1 MANRKHRPVLYEVVR
16 RSKLTGLRDARKP
29 SPPAAPAAPGGPWP
43 GDAPA
48 GAAGAPPERGGAP
61 ADRAASP
68 AARGGAPRDRAGA
81 TTGRTGA
88 PAERGGAAVDR
99 TGAAGERGGALL
111 GRAAEP
117 FALAPQTTAEDYAS
131 ADAPAGRG
139 AGTLDSWKHWLTEA
153 RFRLTVSPL
162 GAAIVGIAVVLVL
175 FVTFEAGVRSARLVA
190 TRAAQPSTPGDD
202 ARLAALAEPPAAPR
216 SNATTPVGAAEPP
229 SSPTTSSGDAASMR
243 VQPSGSPA
251 RAEPPG
257 AARAETPVGPQP
269 AAEEEPADA
278 AFEFEKDAYY
288 VVIQHFR
295 KSESAA
301 ADRAAEYL
309 KSQGVDCTLRR
320 RGSEIRLI
328 ATAAF
333 RLSAGDAGARQRE
346 RQRLDELKKQ
356 VIRLGKDYAREGGY
370 SFDRCYELKF

>member
-29 SPPAAPAAPGGPWP
+29 SPPAAPAAPGGPLP

-48 GAAGAPPERGGAP
+48 GAPTERGGAP
-61 ADRAASP
+61 ADRAGAP
-68 AARGGAPRDRAGA
+68 VERGGPSGDRAGA
-81 TTGRTGA
+81 TSGRTGA
-88 PAERGGAAVDR
+88 PAERAGAAVDR
-99 TGAAGERGGALL
+99 VGAAGERGGGLID
-111 GRAAEP
+111 RAAEP
-117 FALAPQTTAEDYAS
+117 LALAPQSAEEDIAS
-131 ADAPAGRG
+131 GDAAAGGG
-139 AGTLDSWKHWLTEA
+139 AGMLDSWKHWLTEA
-153 RFRLTVSPL
+153 RFRLSVSPL
-162 GAAIVGIAVVLVL
+162 GAAIVGVAVVLVL
-175 FVTFEAGVRSARLVA
+175 FVTFEAGVRSARLAA
-190 TRAAQPSTPGDD
+190 TRAAQPTTPGDD

-216 SNATTPVGAAEPP
+216 SNATTPAGAAESPSLPQVSIGDPPP
-229 SSPTTSSGDAASMR
+229 SRD
-243 VQPSGSPA
+243 QPSGSPA
-251 RAEPPG
+251 RAEISG
-257 AARAETPVGPQP
+257 AARTETPAAPQS
-269 AAEEEPADA
+269 AAEEEAADA

-309 KSQGVDCTLRR
+309 KSRGVDCTLRR

-328 ATAAF
+328 ATTAF
-333 RLSAGDAGARQRE
+333 RLSTGDAGARQRE

-356 VIRLGKDYAREGGY
+356 VIRIGKDYAREGGY